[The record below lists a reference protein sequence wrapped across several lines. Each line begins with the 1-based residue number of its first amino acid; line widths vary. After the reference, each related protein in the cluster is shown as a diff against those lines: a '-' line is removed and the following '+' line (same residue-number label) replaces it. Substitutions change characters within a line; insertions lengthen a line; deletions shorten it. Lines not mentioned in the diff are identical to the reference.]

1 MSRRGG
7 SPSPAETLIV
17 AAATRPAPDAPFQ
30 AGQPG
35 IRRLSVLKQ
44 DHSSITPPRP
54 RARRPGPVVLCTRPL
69 ARPGILVLVLCAT
82 FAGGHVVSDAVAADV
97 QEKLAVGGSETR
109 VSVPYITN
117 RRAQTDGSQQVIYGG
132 ERGPGGFGRCEVVFT
147 PIPVVNLIAPR
158 LPFYVA
164 DERQQVSIAPQAD
177 ARGFRDRLQS
187 EIQRTSSG
195 SVVVFVHGYNYSF
208 ERHCKAAAE
217 LQRTLSGKAVVL
229 MFSWPSNARPGD
241 YIPDQADVEWS
252 VPLLSGLLA
261 DLADRLGPE
270 HVQVLAHSLGSRGV
284 VFALERL
291 RADRENRP
299 LIGQLVLMAPD
310 LDAQT
315 FVERLPA
322 LAPLATGITLYA
334 SSNDTP
340 LKASRQLH
348 TAPRLGEAGE
358 FLTVAEGMQ
367 TVDVSPLGRCQL
379 LGHEYFRFHPKAAAD
394 LAALLGDGRS
404 APERDGLRHGT
415 HNGLVYWEFLG
426 DKLQSEVH
434 DE

>member
-1 MSRRGG
+1 M
-7 SPSPAETLIV
+7 PPA
-17 AAATRPAPDAPFQ
+17 
-30 AGQPG
+30 
-35 IRRLSVLKQ
+35 
-44 DHSSITPPRP
+44 
-54 RARRPGPVVLCTRPL
+54 RA
-69 ARPGILVLVLCAT
+69 GILVLVLCGT
-82 FAGGHVVSDAVAADV
+82 FASSRVCDAVAADV
-97 QEKLAVGGSETR
+97 REKTLVGGSETR
-109 VSVPYITN
+109 VSVPYVAN
-117 RRAQTDGSQQVIYGG
+117 RRAQTDGSQQMAYGG
-132 ERGPGGFGRCEVVFT
+132 ERGSGSFGRCEVVFT
-147 PIPVVNLIAPR
+147 PIPVINQIAPR
-158 LPFYVA
+158 LPFYVT
-164 DERQQVSIAPQAD
+164 DEKQEVSIERETD
-177 ARGFRDRLQS
+177 AQGFREKLQS
-187 EIQRTSSG
+187 EIQHTRSG

-208 ERHCKAAAE
+208 ERHCTAAAE

-252 VPLLSGLLA
+252 VPFLSGLLA

-291 RADRENRP
+291 RADREIRP

-310 LDAQT
+310 LDAQA

-322 LAPLATGITLYA
+322 LVPLATGITLYV

-358 FLTVAEGMQ
+358 FLTVADGMQ

-379 LGHEYFRFHPKAAAD
+379 LGHEYFRYHPKAAAD

-404 APERDGLRHGT
+404 APERDGLRPVP

-426 DKLQSEVH
+426 DKLSGEVH